1 MSAVMSKISQG
12 LAFLGRSVGV
22 LVFLAFFS
30 LALMVRTTMMTG
42 YSEWAEM
49 SSVPWYV
56 YVSALVLLGLP
67 LYSPKLFKGYDTGK
81 IFKLLS
87 IAYLVAGLGLIL
99 LTAYN
104 GRDDAGRVFN
114 AALQFNLGKF
124 TYLDPDQYLYR
135 YPHQLGLVTFERLV
149 LYLIP
154 IPVIS
159 LFFLL
164 NLGMVIGMHYTTW
177 KITDALFARSDI
189 SRFVVLMSFGFL
201 PLFFNIMFAY
211 GLMYGLFFANLAV
224 LFFIRFLKNKGL
236 KEAVHMVFF
245 ITLSYWVRNNNI
257 ILIIALAGMLLLYFL
272 KQKDYRFLLVI
283 LPLFAFPIAAQKTTV
298 AYYET
303 VIQKE
308 IPGTPQIAWLAMGV
322 QEDESSNRLPG
333 WYTGYVRTIYEK
345 KEGDIKK
352 IEEDADN
359 LFTNRML
366 YFIQNPD
373 EAMWFFGIKYVSSWT
388 EGSFQSIW
396 SGPSKASKQFLWN
409 PLAKSI
415 YHDGKLHLLL
425 ITYMQ
430 GSLILLYLG
439 GLIYYVFTYK
449 NLGDGATM
457 GLYAFLYLFGG
468 IIFHLISETKSQYTL
483 PYLYLHFPMIAA
495 GLNDMVL
502 RSKRLYH
509 KWIANKA
516 PKTTE

>member
-1 MSAVMSKISQG
+1 MSALLSKISQG

-22 LVFLAFFS
+22 LVFLAFFIAS
-30 LALMVRTTMMTG
+30 LIVRTTMMTG
-42 YSEWAEM
+42 FSEWAEI

-56 YVSALVLLGLP
+56 YLSSLVLLVLT
-67 LYSPKLFKGYDTGK
+67 LLSPKLFRGYETKK
-81 IFKLLS
+81 IFKILS
-87 IAYLVAGLGLIL
+87 IAYIVAGLALIL
-99 LTAYN
+99 FTAYN

-114 AALQFNLGKF
+114 AAVQFNKGNF
-124 TYLDPDQYLYR
+124 HFLDPGQYLYR
-135 YPHQLGLVTFERLV
+135 YPHQLGLVTFERLI

-154 IPVIS
+154 IPLIS

-177 KITDALFARSDI
+177 KITDELFDNPEI

-224 LFFIRFLKNKGL
+224 YFFIRFLKTKGL
-236 KEAVHMVFF
+236 KEVAYFLLC
-245 ITLSYWVRNNNI
+245 ISLAYWVRNNNI
-257 ILIIALAGMLLLYFL
+257 ILIIALAGMLVLYFL
-272 KQKDYRFLLVI
+272 KQKDYRFLLLI

-303 VIQKE
+303 VIQKD

-322 QEDESSNRLPG
+322 QEEESSSRLPG
-333 WYTGYVRTIYEK
+333 WYTGYVRKIYIKEK
-345 KEGDIKK
+345 GNIQK
-352 IEEDADN
+352 IEENADN
-359 LFTNRML
+359 LFTKRMI
-366 YFIQNPD
+366 YFVQNPD
-373 EAMWFFGIKYVSSWT
+373 EALWFFGIKYISSWT

-396 SGPSKASKQFLWN
+396 SGPSKASKQYLWN
-409 PLAKSI
+409 PVAKSI
-415 YHDGKLHLLL
+415 YHDGKLHLLF

-439 GLIYYVFTYK
+439 GIVYYLLTYK
-449 NLGDGATM
+449 KLGEGATM

-468 IIFHLISETKSQYTL
+468 ILFHLISETKSQYTL

-495 GLNDMVL
+495 GLNDMI
-502 RSKRLYH
+502 SKSKHAYRKLVSKDTH
-509 KWIANKA
+509 IN
-516 PKTTE
+516 